1 MRRMDKLTPKNDKPL
16 TPLYE
21 FTQSGRVTAADVQVA
36 NERWKAER
44 DGDEFQN
51 ILEAKAE

>member
-1 MRRMDKLTPKNDKPL
+1 MDKLTPKNDKPL